1 MKENND
7 DAQDSSAEQPSRDA
21 NMTTDLVRNGSALP
35 DTSVKATRVGS
46 SENIP
51 LAALLVE
58 QADAD
63 AEAAEAQ
70 AVAARARAEA
80 IRLRHQ
86 IVGGSAMPDGGR
98 DESSQIAE
106 PTSALP
112 VTAQPVTGE
121 AEIAE
126 AATSN
131 DSRWYRR
138 LPRVDRSW
146 VKCAPAVLVIVGA
159 SACAGVLY
167 GQHVQTVNRVE
178 RGDAFKEVA
187 KQGVIALTSLDFA
200 KAGDDVQRVLNN
212 ATGGFK
218 TDFQKRSEDFR
229 KIVEEAKVVSEGH
242 VFATAVESMTDDS
255 AVVLVAA
262 TSQITGPPEVKD
274 APRAWRLAVTVT
286 RDGDALKI
294 SKVDFVK

>member
-1 MKENND
+1 
-7 DAQDSSAEQPSRDA
+7 
-21 NMTTDLVRNGSALP
+21 MTTELVRNGSALP
-35 DTSVKATRVGS
+35 DTVMKATSVGS
-46 SENIP
+46 SGSAP

-58 QADAD
+58 QAEAD

-86 IVGGSAMPDGGR
+86 IARGSAMSEGGR
-98 DESSQIAE
+98 DDTSLAPE
-106 PTSALP
+106 PETDEP
-112 VTAQPVTGE
+112 
-121 AEIAE
+121 EIAT
-126 AATSN
+126 AATSS
-131 DSRWYRR
+131 DSPWYKR

-146 VKCAPAVLVIVGA
+146 IKRAPAVLVIVGA

-167 GQHVQTVNRVE
+167 GQHVQVMHRAE
-178 RGDAFKEVA
+178 RGEAFKEVA
-187 KQGVIALTSLDFA
+187 KQGVMALTSLDFA

-212 ATGGFK
+212 ATGDFR

-242 VFATAVESMTDDS
+242 VFATAVESMTDDT

-262 TSQITGPPEVKD
+262 TSQITGPPEAKD

-286 RDGDALKI
+286 RDAGTLKI